1 MMRFDVTPDG
11 GDTFRVVAAS
21 RDVLAWEKA
30 GKGRSFK
37 QLGEEM
43 TMAGLYGLAYF
54 AARRQGLFSGTL
66 PEWEESVDLMPVG
79 DDEDDQEDQ
88 DGEGVDPTQP
98 APTPGNSSR
107 SPSRPASR
115 RASGRTKEPPR

>member
-43 TMAGLYGLAYF
+43 TMAGLYGLSYF

-79 DDEDDQEDQ
+79 DDDEDQ
-88 DGEGVDPTQP
+88 DDGEGVDPTRS
-98 APTPGNSSR
+98 APTPGNSSD
-107 SPSRPASR
+107 SPSLPASR
-115 RASGRTKEPPR
+115 RASGRKKEPPR